1 MPILPDL
8 TESTVAQLNTLQVF
22 KELDD
27 LDICILPV
35 DNQQIKQYHNSIG
48 KGDMYQIVNN
58 STVDLIE
65 KLVSYTDMQS
75 KDGNLDKKDLK
86 TLLSTKGLCLI
97 SEVNVVKL
105 NQDEELLLTESGI
118 TQSIQK
124 SWIKSVFTPNE
135 LSKITRAAIVFDGQR
150 ELQKYLDYR
159 NIFSK
164 FDNEYPI
171 DLFEGIYHEQKGTI
185 ISVLT
190 GLSFC
195 KTRLSKI
202 DEIIQSKVG
211 SIEKVMSH
219 DEEKYQPKSLLI
231 NLSKTIKKKQKSAT
245 DILAKYRR

>member
-185 ISVLT
+185 ISVLA

-202 DEIIQSKVG
+202 DEIIQSKAS
-211 SIEKVMSH
+211 SIEKVMSQ